1 MTARPPDATA
11 ETTEARDAPSIMSD
25 DPDSD
30 PDPSYSDPS
39 DVAIAV
45 RAASRRWRAGLPA
58 AQAILERAAR
68 AAVAAALNKPMRSLE
83 ISFLLGDDARI
94 RRLNRDYRGQD
105 RPTNVLAFPAKDD
118 APGPS
123 APGEP
128 RLLGDVALAF
138 ETVQREAAEQGKG
151 LADHVSHLAVH
162 GVLHLLG
169 HDHETRAEAARMER
183 LEIAI
188 LARLGV
194 PDPYAR
200 APRARAPVS

>member
-1 MTARPPDATA
+1 MTARPPGATA
-11 ETTEARDAPSIMSD
+11 ETTEAHNAPCIMND

-30 PDPSYSDPS
+30 PDPSSSDPS
-39 DVAIAV
+39 DVEIAV

-68 AAVAAALNKPMRSLE
+68 AAVAAALNQPKRSLE

-105 RPTNVLAFPAKDD
+105 RPTNVLAFPAEDD
-118 APGPS
+118 AP

-138 ETVQREAAEQGKG
+138 ETVQREAAEQGKN

-169 HDHETRAEAARMER
+169 YDHVTRVEAARMER
-183 LEIAI
+183 LETAI
-188 LARLGV
+188 LAGLGV

-200 APRARAPVS
+200 APRARVPVS